1 MLADKQKLLI
11 IAYQCF
17 TDNMERGIEL
27 KRIKRS
33 MTKLRFFI
41 VVNVGPIIVVVMLFR
56 LTNSVIEKYTFVES
70 EGNSR

>member
-11 IAYQCF
+11 IVYQCF

-33 MTKLRFFI
+33 ITKLRFFI
-41 VVNVGPIIVVVMLFR
+41 VVNVGPIIVAVMLFR
-56 LTNSVIEKYTFVES
+56 LTNSVIEKYNFVES